1 MNLNLLKSK
10 KNNNLD
16 MTEGKPLRLMLAFA
30 LPLMFGNIFQQ
41 LYTVVDT
48 AIVGRGVG
56 MEALA
61 ALGTVD
67 WLNWMMLAIA
77 QGFTQGFSVRVAQKF
92 GMRDM
97 EGLHRT
103 LGQSAKL
110 TAILA
115 VTFPL
120 LALAVLPL
128 FTVILRVPEELRP
141 MSQLYSGILFA
152 GLSAVVFYN
161 YCAAILRAVGDSKTP
176 LKAMMIASAVN
187 IALDLLAVFVLNWGI
202 AGAAIATVIAQIFS
216 GIFCA
221 LKIRTNPALQFSRKD
236 MAPDRILAGK
246 LLRLAVPLAAKSMIV
261 AWGGIAVQAVA
272 NGFGTTFIAGFAAT
286 NKLYGPLETAAIS
299 YGYAITTYVG
309 QNYGAGRHDRIRSG
323 MKSASILS
331 ILTSLVIT
339 LIAILFGRPITSLFI
354 SSDVPEL
361 AAEAG
366 EIAYDYLFFISLFLS
381 VLYLLH
387 AYMAALQG
395 IGDTLSPM
403 YAGIIELLLRV
414 AIALCVGWIGF
425 EYGIFLTEV
434 AAWTG
439 GFLFVFFRYRQNMRK
454 TSIP

>member
-1 MNLNLLKSK
+1 MLYFIKGVFHIMNLNLLKSK

-354 SSDVPEL
+354 SSDVP
-361 AAEAG
+361 
-366 EIAYDYLFFISLFLS
+366 
-381 VLYLLH
+381 
-387 AYMAALQG
+387 
-395 IGDTLSPM
+395 
-403 YAGIIELLLRV
+403 
-414 AIALCVGWIGF
+414 
-425 EYGIFLTEV
+425 
-434 AAWTG
+434 
-439 GFLFVFFRYRQNMRK
+439 
-454 TSIP
+454 